1 MRRGLYSAL
10 RTLFLHSLGA
20 VGFCFQSVVSERVW
34 PEMKPEIMEASQA
47 MVKTLKDLQW
57 GYHMRQQ
64 LILAAV

>member
-1 MRRGLYSAL
+1 VWQ
-10 RTLFLHSLGA
+10 SL
-20 VGFCFQSVVSERVW
+20 VSERVW

>member
-1 MRRGLYSAL
+1 MGTKVQRWKRDQISKTLRRPVWQ
-10 RTLFLHSLGA
+10 SL
-20 VGFCFQSVVSERVW
+20 VSERVW